1 VRLIDFF
8 DRAAAMHPDV
18 VFLQQGG
25 VARRYSEAH
34 ASSHRIAAAIQRSAV
49 PVRSPIGFYMPNDWR
64 GIEAL
69 YGALRSGAPLAQ
81 VNARNSV
88 KENAAFLNDAGAG
101 ALFFHSKYAEEA
113 EAVVSQCPRIEL
125 VVCLDRQHP
134 RFPALADW
142 MAPAGTRAAEISAK
156 PEDTS
161 SIVATSGTTGHPKCV
176 IQTHMTSMGS
186 TVDMI
191 FGLRIHEGVRNLVV
205 APVSHFAGTFLF
217 ALTALGST
225 HVIADGTDVL
235 EIMKTIER
243 ERIEVVFL
251 PPTLIYMMLSH
262 PQVRDFDYSSLRAFV
277 YAGAPMATA
286 KVGEAVEVFGPVMM
300 NMFGQAEANGPI
312 AFLLPKEHR
321 LNDGPIWK
329 RRLQAIGRPSLLR
342 QMEIMDDDGCLLP
355 PGMSGE
361 VVLRSWVNSAGYL
374 NNPEANAELFRHGWL
389 HTGDIGVKDEEGYVT
404 LVDRKK
410 DMIVS
415 GGFNVYSS
423 EVEHVLMSHPSVLF
437 AAVIGVPDDK
447 WGEAVKAVVQLK
459 PSSSANANE
468 LIQLCKAELGSVKA
482 PKSVEFWPELPR
494 SATGKVIK
502 KEIRQ
507 RYWEGRDRSI

>member
-1 VRLIDFF
+1 MRLVDFF
-8 DRAAAMHPDV
+8 DRAVAMHPDA
-18 VFLQQGG
+18 VFLQQGD
-25 VARRYSEAH
+25 VTRRYSEAH
-34 ASSHRIAAAIQRSAV
+34 ANSHRVAAALQRSTGSAS
-49 PVRSPIGFYMPNDWR
+49 SPIGFYMPNDWR
-64 GIEAL
+64 GIETL

-113 EAVVSQCPRIEL
+113 EAVVSQCSRIKL
-125 VVCLDRQHP
+125 AVCLDGKHP

-142 MAPAGTRAAEISAK
+142 MAPEGTRAVEVSAK
-156 PEDTS
+156 PDDPS
-161 SIVATSGTTGHPKCV
+161 LIVATSGTTGHPKCV
-176 IQTHMTSMGS
+176 VQTHMTSMGS

-217 ALTALGST
+217 SLTALGST
-225 HVIADGTDVL
+225 HVIAESTDVL
-235 EIMKTIER
+235 EIMKSIER

-286 KVGEAVEVFGPVMM
+286 KVREAVEVFGPVMM

-312 AFLLPKEHR
+312 AFLLPQEHR
-321 LNDGPIWK
+321 PNDGPVWE

-361 VVLRSWVNSAGYL
+361 V
-374 NNPEANAELFRHGWL
+374 
-389 HTGDIGVKDEEGYVT
+389 
-404 LVDRKK
+404 
-410 DMIVS
+410 
-415 GGFNVYSS
+415 YSS
-423 EVEHVLMSHPSVLF
+423 
-437 AAVIGVPDDK
+437 
-447 WGEAVKAVVQLK
+447 
-459 PSSSANANE
+459 
-468 LIQLCKAELGSVKA
+468 AE
-482 PKSVEFWPELPR
+482 
-494 SATGKVIK
+494 
-502 KEIRQ
+502 
-507 RYWEGRDRSI
+507 DRLA